1 MSCQWPN
8 GWKKVERKNAENKNL
23 KNENVTN
30 VENEI
35 VFKYK
40 SPSPSS
46 LHVHLHLSFLVSI
59 FFLSAFS
66 DHTLKWLN
74 HVTMMLRNE

>member
-1 MSCQWPN
+1 MDGKIPKIKTSR
-8 GWKKVERKNAENKNL
+8 KKMLQISIDR
-23 KNENVTN
+23 N

-59 FFLSAFS
+59 FFLSVFF
-66 DHTLKWLN
+66 DHTLKWLK
-74 HVTMMLRNE
+74 HVTEMLRNE